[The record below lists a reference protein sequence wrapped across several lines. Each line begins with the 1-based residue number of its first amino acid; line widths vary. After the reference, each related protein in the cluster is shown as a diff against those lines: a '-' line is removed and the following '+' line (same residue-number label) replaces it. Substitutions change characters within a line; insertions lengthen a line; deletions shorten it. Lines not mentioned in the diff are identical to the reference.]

1 MLILPV
7 SMKEAAQSGNPFFI
21 ELYVISLRTT
31 TLFLAACDEDIT
43 FAGQKYIA
51 VPVKREELNKSLDSI
66 TNDCSLEVSDCSD
79 DLLRYVLSG
88 YDFRS
93 CRCNIIRIQY
103 PDSLTDETNFSWVFS
118 GEIDE
123 PSFTDGVF
131 TCKVVREFPQI
142 QVPNRDFRLA
152 CNSEFGD
159 AECRMN
165 VGKETLPVVKVSEKT
180 PNILRLPKSY
190 PKNYWKCGTVTMEG
204 ESRTILKSDNDTITL
219 NINFLQEFTTRQAEL
234 VRGCDKTK
242 KMCQKYKNMQHFSGF
257 PAIPFEN
264 IYR

>member
-7 SMKEAAQSGNPFFI
+7 QMKEAVASGNPFFI
-21 ELYVISLRTT
+21 ELYVITLRTT
-31 TLFLAACDEDIT
+31 TLFLAASDEDVT
-43 FAGQKYIA
+43 FAGQKYLA

-79 DLLRYVLSG
+79 DLLRYLLSG

-103 PDSLTDETNFSWVFS
+103 PDSLEDETNFSWVFS

-123 PSFTDGVF
+123 PSFSDGVF

-142 QVPNRDFRLA
+142 QVPSRDFRLA

-165 VGKETLPVVKVSEKT
+165 IGKETLTVTKQS
-180 PNILRLPKSY
+180 PNVLVLPKSY
-190 PKNYWKCGTVTMEG
+190 EKNYWKHGTITMEG
-204 ESRTILKSDNDTITL
+204 ESRTIISSENNTVTL
-219 NINFLQEFTTRQAEL
+219 NINFLQEFESRSAEL

-242 KMCQKYKNMQHFSGF
+242 TMCQKYKNMKHFSGF

-264 IYR
+264 VYR